1 MPIQPVDLQQWTAKD
16 ADHWLDQVVRQL
28 PALPPLLRY
37 YDDFDDATRVIHAPA
52 DATVFALHINGGMQ
66 YLDFAAYGHSYAT
79 LLKHVFVHLLSEN
92 LHVSTATNYLQAV
105 KHLSYAEVV
114 ALLMAG
120 PENCVSSWMA
130 LRAAQKISPAYG
142 CAKALLRLLCHYRLC
157 GWSPR
162 YSEFV
167 GVALPWPARDKYA
180 GVRTGDV
187 FLSVEEEAVIVRYL
201 DEAVQAVQAG
211 AGIMGHEDLCDTV
224 MLLCAYQFGMRPIQI
239 ALLTLRDVRVWQ
251 DVSDALPTVH
261 LTFRMVKQR
270 RGAVIKPLL
279 RRVKREWAAL
289 PAHLERAHR
298 ARECTGTQR
307 FCSVD
312 SAHQVSMRIAD
323 LTERLLGV
331 RVTATDLRHTAAQRL
346 VDAGANQEELAAF
359 LGHADVSTGLVYF
372 DSSPNQAERV
382 NRAMGLSPI
391 YQRVARIAHARFI
404 STEELSTLKG
414 EQQIAG
420 VPHGLPIA
428 GIGGCSTGQPA
439 CPFNPITS
447 CYGCHR
453 FMPVRDAGLHR
464 EVLDGL
470 RGVVRFF
477 HDTSRSEASS
487 PAYLQ
492 LQHAIAGVQAILAEL
507 EGEAQ

>member
-1 MPIQPVDLQQWTAKD
+1 MPVEPVDLQQWTAKD
-16 ADHWLDQVVRQL
+16 ADRWLHQVLRQL

-37 YDDFDDATRVIHAPA
+37 YDDFDDTVRVIHSPA
-52 DATVFALHINGGMQ
+52 DATVFALHINGDML
-66 YLDFAAYGHSYAT
+66 YLDFSAYEQSYAM
-79 LLKHVFVHLLSEN
+79 LLRYLFVHLLAED
-92 LHVSTATNYLQAV
+92 LHISTVARYLGAAQ
-105 KHLSYAEVV
+105 HFNRAEIMPLLVV
-114 ALLMAG
+114 G
-120 PENCVSSWMA
+120 PEGCVLRWMT
-130 LRAAQKISPAYG
+130 LRAADKPTKAYG
-142 CAKALLRLLCHYRLC
+142 FAKALLRLLCHYRLG
-157 GWSPR
+157 GWSPEYR
-162 YSEFV
+162 EFL
-167 GVALPWPARDKYA
+167 GVALPYPAQDKYA
-180 GVRTGDV
+180 GVRTGEV

-201 DEAVQAVQAG
+201 DETVQAVQAG
-211 AGIMGHEDLCDTV
+211 AEMAHSDLCDAV

-251 DVSDALPTVH
+251 EASDALPAVH

-270 RGAVIKPLL
+270 HGAVTQPLP

-289 PAHLERAHR
+289 PAQLEQVHR
-298 ARECTGTQR
+298 ARECTGAQR
-307 FCSVD
+307 FCSVG
-312 SAHQVSMRIAD
+312 SASEVSRRIAA
-323 LTERLLGV
+323 LTERLLNV

-346 VDAGANQEELAAF
+346 VDAGANQEELAVF
-359 LGHADVSTGLVYF
+359 LGHADLETGLVYF

-382 NRAMGLSPI
+382 NRAMGLSPV

-404 STEELSTLKG
+404 SAEELSALKG

-464 EVLDGL
+464 KVLEGL

-477 HDTSRSEASS
+477 HDTSRGEATS

-492 LQHAIAGVQAILAEL
+492 LQHAIAGVQAILTEL
-507 EGEAQ
+507 EGDAQ

>member
-1 MPIQPVDLQQWTAKD
+1 MPVQPVDLQQWTAKD
-16 ADHWLDQVVRQL
+16 ADDWLGQIVRQL

-37 YDDFDDATRVIHAPA
+37 YDDFDDATRVIHSPA
-52 DATVFALHINGGMQ
+52 EATVFALHINGGML
-66 YLDFAAYGHSYAT
+66 YLDFSVHEHSYAL
-79 LLKHVFVHLLSEN
+79 LLKHLFLYLLGEN
-92 LHVSTATNYLQAV
+92 LHVSTATGYLLAV
-105 KHLSYAEVV
+105 KHFSYAEVL

-120 PENCVSSWMA
+120 PGNCVASWA
-130 LRAAQKISPAYG
+130 ELRALGKPTDAYG
-142 CAKALLRLLCHYRLC
+142 FAKVLLRLLCRYRLC
-157 GWSPR
+157 GWSPQ
-162 YSEFV
+162 YSEFIS
-167 GVALPWPARDKYA
+167 VALPWPARDKYA
-180 GVRTGDV
+180 GVRTGEV

-201 DEAVQAVQAG
+201 DETAQAVQAG
-211 AGIMGHEDLCDTV
+211 AELQHEDLCDAV

-251 DVSDALPTVH
+251 DVSDTLPTAH

-270 RGAVIKPLL
+270 RSAVIKPLP

-289 PAHLERAHR
+289 PAQLEQVHR
-298 ARECTGTQR
+298 ARECAGAQR

-312 SAHQVSMRIAD
+312 SAHQVSTRIAE

-359 LGHADVSTGLVYF
+359 LGHASLTTGLVYF

-404 STEELSTLKG
+404 SAEELSTLKG

-439 CPFNPITS
+439 CPFIPITS

-477 HDTSRSEASS
+477 HDTSRGEASS

-492 LQHAIAGVQAILAEL
+492 LQHAIAGVQAILDEL

>member
-1 MPIQPVDLQQWTAKD
+1 MPLQPVDLQQLTEKE
-16 ADHWLDQVVRQL
+16 ADHWLAQVVRQL
-28 PALPPLLRY
+28 PTLPPLLRY
-37 YDDFDDATRVIHAPA
+37 YDDFDDVTRVIHSPA
-52 DATVFALHINGGMQ
+52 DATVFALHINGDVR
-66 YLDFAAYGHSYAT
+66 YLDFSPYEHSYAM
-79 LLKHVFVHLLSEN
+79 LLRHLFAHLLTED
-92 LHVSTATNYLQAV
+92 LHVSTVAKYLSAA
-105 KHLSYAEVV
+105 KDFSHAEIM
-114 ALLMAG
+114 ALLMVG
-120 PENCVSSWMA
+120 PEECIPCWMT
-130 LRAAQKISPAYG
+130 LRAADKPTKAYG
-142 CAKALLRLLCHYRLC
+142 FAKALLRLLCRYRLR
-157 GWSPR
+157 GWNPEYR
-162 YSEFV
+162 EFL
-167 GVALPWPARDKYA
+167 GAALPNPAYDKYA

-201 DEAVQAVQAG
+201 DETVQTVQG
-211 AGIMGHEDLCDTV
+211 GVEIGHGDMCDAV

-251 DVSDALPTVH
+251 DISDALPAVH

-270 RGAVIKPLL
+270 HGAVTMPLP
-279 RRVKREWAAL
+279 RRVKREWATL
-289 PAHLERAHR
+289 PAKLEQAHR
-298 ARECTGTQR
+298 AQECTGTQR
-307 FCSVD
+307 FCGVD
-312 SAHQVSMRIAD
+312 SAREASIRIAD

-346 VDAGANQEELAAF
+346 VDAGANQEELAVF
-359 LGHADVSTGLVYF
+359 LGHADLETGLVYF
-372 DSSPNQAERV
+372 DTSPNQAERV

-391 YQRVARIAHARFI
+391 YQRVARFAHARFI
-404 STEELSTLKG
+404 SAEELSSLKG

-464 EVLDGL
+464 KVLEGL

-477 HDTSRSEASS
+477 HDASRGEASS

-492 LQHAIAGVQAILAEL
+492 LQHAIAGVQAILTEL
-507 EGEAQ
+507 EGDAQ

>member
-1 MPIQPVDLQQWTAKD
+1 MPVQPVDLQQWTAKD
-16 ADHWLDQVVRQL
+16 ADDWLDKVVRRL
-28 PALPPLLRY
+28 PALPSLLRY
-37 YDDFDDATRVIHAPA
+37 YDDFDDATRVIRDPA
-52 DATVFALHINGGMQ
+52 SASVFAVHVNGGME
-66 YLDFAAYGHSYAT
+66 YLDFDAYSTSYAM
-79 LLKHVFVHLLSEN
+79 LLRHLFAYLLTEDLHISTVARYLAAAKHFSH
-92 LHVSTATNYLQAV
+92 
-105 KHLSYAEVV
+105 AEVM
-114 ALLMAG
+114 ALLMVG
-120 PENCVSSWMA
+120 PEGSVPSWMT
-130 LRAAQKISPAYG
+130 LRAANKPAKAYG
-142 CAKALLRLLCHYRLC
+142 FAKALLRLLCHYRLC
-157 GWSPR
+157 GWGPEYR
-162 YSEFV
+162 EFM
-167 GVALPWPARDKYA
+167 GVALPFPAQDKYA
-180 GVRTGDV
+180 GVRTGEV

-201 DEAVQAVQAG
+201 DETVQAVQTG
-211 AGIMGHEDLCDTV
+211 AGVQHEDLCDAV

-289 PAHLERAHR
+289 PAQLELAHR

-312 SAHQVSMRIAD
+312 SAGGVSVRIAD

-382 NRAMGLSPI
+382 NRAMGLSSV

-404 STEELSTLKG
+404 SAEELSTLKG

-428 GIGGCSTGQPA
+428 GIGGCTTGQPA

-477 HDTSRSEASS
+477 HDASRGEASS

-492 LQHAIAGVQAILAEL
+492 LQHAIADVQAILSEL

>member
-1 MPIQPVDLQQWTAKD
+1 MPVQPVDLQQWTAKD
-16 ADHWLDQVVRQL
+16 ADDWLDQVVRQL
-28 PALPPLLRY
+28 PALPSLLRY
-37 YDDFDDATRVIHAPA
+37 YDDFDDTTRVIHSPA
-52 DATVFALHINGGMQ
+52 EATVFALHINGGMQ
-66 YLDFAAYGHSYAT
+66 YLDFSAHEHSYAL
-79 LLKHVFVHLLSEN
+79 LLKHLFLYMLGEN
-92 LHVSTATNYLQAV
+92 QHVSTATNYLQAV
-105 KHLSYAEVV
+105 KHLSYAEVI

-130 LRAAQKISPAYG
+130 LRAAQKISPTYG
-142 CAKALLRLLCHYRLC
+142 VLKALLRLLCHYRLC
-157 GWSPR
+157 GWSPQYR
-162 YSEFV
+162 EFI

-180 GVRTGDV
+180 GVRTGEV

-201 DEAVQAVQAG
+201 DESVQAVQAG
-211 AGIMGHEDLCDTV
+211 AGMQHEDLCDAV

-251 DVSDALPTVH
+251 DVSDALPSVH

-270 RGAVIKPLL
+270 RSVVIKPLL

-289 PAHLERAHR
+289 PAQLERVHR
-298 ARECTGTQR
+298 ARQSTGAQR

-312 SAHQVSMRIAD
+312 SAHQVSARIAD

-359 LGHADVSTGLVYF
+359 LGHADVATGLVYF

-382 NRAMGLSPI
+382 NRAMGLSPV

-404 STEELSTLKG
+404 SAEELSTLKG

-477 HDTSRSEASS
+477 HDASRGEASS

>member
-1 MPIQPVDLQQWTAKD
+1 MPIPPVDLQQWTEKD
-16 ADHWLDQVVRQL
+16 ADHWLGQVVRQL

-37 YDDFDDATRVIHAPA
+37 YDDFDAVTRAIHSPA
-52 DATVFALHINGGMQ
+52 DATVFELHINGGMQ
-66 YLDFAAYGHSYAT
+66 YLNFSAYEQSYAL
-79 LLKHVFVHLLSEN
+79 LLKHLFLYMLSEHQ
-92 LHVSTATNYLQAV
+92 HVSTATNYLQAV
-105 KHLSYAEVV
+105 KHLSYTEVI

-130 LRAAQKISPAYG
+130 LRATQKTMPTYG
-142 CAKALLRLLCHYRLC
+142 VIKALLRFLCHYRLC
-157 GWSPR
+157 GWSPE
-162 YSEFV
+162 YNEFI
-167 GVALPWPARDKYA
+167 GAALPWPARDKYA
-180 GVRTGDV
+180 GVRTGEV
-187 FLSVEEEAVIVRYL
+187 FLSVEEEAVIVRHL
-201 DEAVQAVQAG
+201 DETVQAVQAG
-211 AGIMGHEDLCDTV
+211 AEMGHTDLCDAV

-251 DVSDALPTVH
+251 EVGDALPSVH

-270 RGAVIKPLL
+270 HGAVTKPLP

-289 PAHLERAHR
+289 PAQLEQAHR
-298 ARECTGTQR
+298 AREHTGGEH
-307 FCSVD
+307 FCGVG
-312 SAHQVSMRIAD
+312 SASEVSRRIAA

-346 VDAGANQEELAAF
+346 VDAGANQEELAVF
-359 LGHADVSTGLVYF
+359 LGHADLATGLVYF
-372 DSSPNQAERV
+372 DTSPNQAERV
-382 NRAMGLSPI
+382 NRAMGLSTV

-404 STEELSTLKG
+404 SAEELSSLKG

-464 EVLDGL
+464 KVLEGL

-477 HDTSRSEASS
+477 HDTSRGEALS

-492 LQHAIAGVQAILAEL
+492 LQHAIAGVQAILTEL
-507 EGEAQ
+507 EGDAQ

>member
-16 ADHWLDQVVRQL
+16 ADHWLGQVVRQL

-37 YDDFDDATRVIHAPA
+37 YDDFDDATRVIRDPASAP
-52 DATVFALHINGGMQ
+52 VFAVHSNGGMQ
-66 YLDFAAYGHSYAT
+66 YLDFREHSTSYAV
-79 LLKHVFVHLLSEN
+79 LLRHLFAYLLIEG
-92 LHVSTATNYLQAV
+92 LHVSTVT
-105 KHLSYAEVV
+105 KHLGAAKHFSHAELM

-120 PENCVSSWMA
+120 PEGSILSWMA
-130 LRAAQKISPAYG
+130 LRALEKPVPAYG
-142 CAKALLRLLCHYRLC
+142 FAKALLRLLCHYRLC
-157 GWSPR
+157 GWAPEYR
-162 YSEFV
+162 EFV
-167 GVALPWPARDKYA
+167 GVALPWPAQDAYA
-180 GVRTGDV
+180 GVRTGEA
-187 FLSVEEEAVIVRYL
+187 FLSVEEEAMIVRYL

-211 AGIMGHEDLCDTV
+211 AGMEHADLCDAV

-251 DVSDALPTVH
+251 DGSDEVPAVH
-261 LTFRMVKQR
+261 LTFRMVKQGR
-270 RGAVIKPLL
+270 STVIKPLL

-289 PAHLERAHR
+289 PAQLEQAHR
-298 ARECTGTQR
+298 AGERIGGER
-307 FCSVD
+307 FCSVG
-312 SAHQVSMRIAD
+312 SASEVSKRIAE

-359 LGHADVSTGLVYF
+359 LGHADLSTGLVYF

-382 NRAMGLSPI
+382 NRAMGLSPV

-404 STEELSTLKG
+404 SAEELSTLKG

-428 GIGGCSTGQPA
+428 GIGGCTTGQPA

-453 FMPVRDAGLHR
+453 FMPVRDTRLHR

-477 HDTSRSEASS
+477 HDSSRNEASS

-507 EGEAQ
+507 EGDAQ